1 MTYRPINKHGGWLGL
16 LMGIILFGFI
26 LWGINFSLT
35 DNERVLKL
43 LLLIPAYAFLVGYV
57 YVLLGAFS
65 INYKVDKDAL
75 EIKWG
80 LHKKRIPW
88 SDFDEIIG
96 VKGRLG
102 FLPVLGISW
111 PGYIFGVYTA
121 QGIGTVRMCAAN
133 PKNGFICLKTKQGF
147 FGITPRD
154 KKCLTDILDNTG
166 KKLHIMDADQMVPE
180 QKEETIEG
188 NQTFGQLY
196 KLNILLIIILAVYLA
211 IFFPGSGASSIVI
224 ILLVLAIAIFFFT
237 TSNAKIMW
245 RFSNPGAYV
254 SLLTGSVVTGIFII
268 LSIIEVSF

>member
-1 MTYRPINKHGGWLGL
+1 MTYHPINKHGGWLGL

-43 LLLIPAYAFLVGYV
+43 FLLIPAYAFLVGYV

-65 INYKVDKDAL
+65 ITYKVDKDAL

-88 SDFDEIIG
+88 SDFYEITG

-121 QGIGTVRMCAAN
+121 QGIGTVRMCATN

-147 FGITPRD
+147 FGITPKD

-166 KKLHIMDADQMVPE
+166 KKLHIMDADQMTPE
-180 QKEETIEG
+180 QKEQTIEG

-196 KLNILLIIILAVYLA
+196 KLNILLIMILAVYLA
-211 IFFPGSGASSIVI
+211 MFFPASEASSIVI

-245 RFSNPGAYV
+245 RFSKPGAYV

>member
-121 QGIGTVRMCAAN
+121 QGIGTVRMCATN

-166 KKLHIMDADQMVPE
+166 KKLHIMDADQMTPE
-180 QKEETIEG
+180 QKEQTIEG

-211 IFFPGSGASSIVI
+211 MFFPASEASSIVI

-245 RFSNPGAYV
+245 RFSKPGAYV
-254 SLLTGSVVTGIFII
+254 SLLTGSLVTGIFII